1 MLILTTENKT
11 FDLNFMP
18 DVVDDLHFCVLD
30 NSNQNEVDYHFPPL
44 VFMESFSAPTV
55 RLKIGSYFVNIPV
68 DYQILIGE
76 PQHGDLEVNAVS
88 NLNDR
93 DFKAFAL
100 NPLSSFRPEFLPVE
114 IDDVLPS
121 TRWFLP
127 KLKTGQLL
135 CVPLEECDKPLC
147 VYFVKD
153 IPKSCEVIRA
163 SKAW

>member
-1 MLILTTENKT
+1 MLILTTENES
-11 FDLNFMP
+11 FDLDLMP
-18 DVVDDLHFCVLD
+18 DVVDDLHFGVLD
-30 NSNQNEVDYHFPPL
+30 NSTPNDPDYIFPPL

-55 RLKIGSYFVNIPV
+55 RLKIGKYFVNIPV

-121 TRWFLP
+121 SRWFLP

-135 CVPLEECDKPLC
+135 CVPLHPGKKPLC
-147 VYFVKD
+147 VYFVKE
-153 IPKSCEVIRA
+153 IPKSMEIIRA

>member
-1 MLILTTENKT
+1 MLILTTENCS
-11 FDLNFMP
+11 FDLDLMP

-30 NSNQNEVDYHFPPL
+30 NSTPHDPDYIFPPL

-55 RLKIGSYFVNIPV
+55 RLKIDKYFVNIPV

-100 NPLSSFRPEFLPVE
+100 NPLSSFRPEFLSVE

-121 TRWFLP
+121 SRWFLP

-135 CVPLEECDKPLC
+135 CVPLYPGHKSLC
-147 VYFVKD
+147 AFFVKEMPRSME
-153 IPKSCEVIRA
+153 IIRA